1 MPDNKPKITGVI
13 LAGGR
18 ASRMGDI
25 DKGLV
30 NLNGLPLI
38 EHVINALKPQ
48 VTELLINANR
58 YLARYEQY
66 GYPVVP
72 DQNDDY
78 LGPLSGILASLQ
90 AVKTDYIFITPCDVP
105 LLYPEIVKRMWDNL
119 SNEPSQPCVA
129 HDGQRIQ
136 PLFALLHKSLID
148 NLQQFLNHG
157 ERKAEIWITK
167 LNPIIVDFSDQAEC
181 FININDPDDLSCIEI
196 RLKQP

>member
-1 MPDNKPKITGVI
+1 MPDNETKITGVI

-48 VTELLINANR
+48 VFELLINANR
-58 YLARYEQY
+58 HLDRYEQY

-72 DQNDDY
+72 DQTDDY

-90 AVKTDYIFITPCDVP
+90 AAKTDYIFTTPCDVP
-105 LLYPEIVKRMWDNL
+105 LLYPEIVQRMWDKV
-119 SNEPSQPCVA
+119 SSQTSQPCVA

-136 PLFALLHKSLID
+136 PLFTLLHTSLID
-148 NLQQFLNHG
+148 NLQQFLNSG
-157 ERKAEIWITK
+157 ERKAEIWVTR
-167 LNPIIVDFSDQAEC
+167 LNPIIVDFSDQSEC
-181 FININDPDDLSCIEI
+181 FININQPDDLSRIEN

>member
-1 MPDNKPKITGVI
+1 MADNKTDITGVI

-30 NLNGLPLI
+30 ELNGSPLI

-48 VTELLINANR
+48 VSGMLINANR
-58 YLARYEQY
+58 HRAQYEQY
-66 GYPVVP
+66 GYPVVS

-78 LGPLSGILASLQ
+78 LGPLAGILASLN
-90 AVKTDYIFITPCDVP
+90 AAKTDFIFTTPCDVP
-105 LLYPEIVKRMWDNL
+105 LLYPEIVKRMWEHV
-119 SNEPSQPCVA
+119 SSEPSQPCVA

-136 PLFALLHKSLID
+136 PLFTLLHKTLID
-148 NLQQFLNHG
+148 NLQQFLNRG

-167 LNPIIVDFSDQAEC
+167 LNPVMVDFSDQADC
-181 FININDPDDLSCIEI
+181 FININQPDDLSRIENS
-196 RLKQP
+196 LKQP